1 MLSYGEA
8 MKISQIM
15 VSKDSIQEELPPL
28 QSMLLDELKRR
39 PDEVFDNSDEGLLRI
54 FPRLKRSSLSW
65 SLYLLHKKGLISKH
79 RLRVNGRLT
88 TVFGSHEALEGLKQH
103 LKIEN

>member
-1 MLSYGEA
+1 

-15 VSKDSIQEELPPL
+15 ARTGPTDESLPPL
-28 QSMLLDELKRR
+28 QAMLLEELNRR

-65 SLYLLHKKGLISKH
+65 SLYLLHKRGLIAK
-79 RLRVNGRLT
+79 RRVRVNGKLT
-88 TVFGSHEALEGLKQH
+88 TVFGSHEAVEALKEH
-103 LKIEN
+103 LKLAD

>member
-1 MLSYGEA
+1 

-15 VSKDSIQEELPPL
+15 ASKGPTEEGLPPL
-28 QSMLLDELKRR
+28 QAMLLEELNRR

-65 SLYLLHKKGLISKH
+65 SLYLLHKKELISKQ
-79 RLRVNGRLT
+79 RARVNGKLT
-88 TVFGSHEALEGLKQH
+88 TVFGSHEAVKALKEH
-103 LKIEN
+103 MKAAG

>member
-1 MLSYGEA
+1 

-15 VSKDSIQEELPPL
+15 VTPGSTEEGLPPL
-28 QSMLLDELKRR
+28 QGMLLEELNRR

-65 SLYLLHKKGLISKH
+65 SLYLLHKRGLVAK
-79 RLRVNGRLT
+79 RRVRINGRLI
-88 TVFGSHEALEGLKQH
+88 TVFGSHEAVEALKEH
-103 LKIEN
+103 LNVAG